1 VALIGLTRK
10 QRLVSFSTIALLL
23 AGIGPALGQSS
34 ARKSGSAS
42 QKASPAFNEIAR
54 RADQERQAGRL
65 DEAVKLYREG
75 VKVRPKWEEGW
86 WYLATILYDQD
97 KYPEAKDAFRVLVS
111 AQPKNGPATAM
122 LGLCEFETGEYERAL
137 AELDR
142 AHTFGLGTNEQL
154 ISVTRYH
161 TAILCTRWE
170 RFEAGYE
177 ALLAF
182 AHQQNES
189 PKIIEAFGLNALMM
203 PLLPSEI
210 PPDKRDLV
218 LTAGRAAF
226 YSAARR
232 QAEAARSFEEL
243 VARYP
248 AVPNVHYAYG
258 VFLLPER
265 SDAALAE
272 FQRELEISP
281 SHIYSI
287 LQIVFEYIK
296 RTDYTAALPYAE
308 KAVQLAPDASS
319 GHNALGRVLLE
330 TNDVARALSELE
342 LAAKMSPDSPQ
353 AHFALAHAYSRL
365 GRKADA
371 ARERATFLRLDAE
384 SRAQREGPQS
394 VGGTGAQSKP
404 NDNPPK

>member
-34 ARKSGSAS
+34 ARRSGSAS
-42 QKASPAFNEIAR
+42 QKGSTSFSEIAS

-137 AELDR
+137 ADLDR
-142 AHTFGLGTNEQL
+142 AHSLGLGTNEEL

-161 TAILCTRWE
+161 TAILSTRSE

-189 PKIIEAFGLNALMM
+189 LKIIEAFGLNALMM

-232 QAEAARSFEEL
+232 QAEAAKSFEEL
-243 VARYP
+243 AARYP
-248 AVPNVHYAYG
+248 NVPNVHYAYG

-281 SHIYSI
+281 GHIYSI

-296 RTDYTAALPYAE
+296 RTDYAAALPYAE
-308 KAVQLAPDASS
+308 RAVQLAPDAAS

-342 LAAKMSPDSPQ
+342 LAAKIAPDSPQ

-371 ARERATFLRLDAE
+371 ARERATFLRLDSE

-404 NDNPPK
+404 Q